1 MMGNYSKKQ
10 EEKKEVK
17 EKDKTRR
24 EKLAGYFFN
33 LSQLSFVTLVIGL
46 MVTLTKESLYS
57 NYILGLLV
65 VVGIIITIIFAK
77 IGNNLLK

>member
-1 MMGNYSKKQ
+1 MGNYSKKQ
-10 EEKKEVK
+10 EEKNEGK
-17 EKDKTRR
+17 EKDKVRR

-57 NYILGLLV
+57 NYILGFLV
-65 VVGIIITIIFAK
+65 VVGIIITIIFSR

>member
-1 MMGNYSKKQ
+1 MGNYSKKQ
-10 EEKKEVK
+10 EEKNEIK
-17 EKDKTRR
+17 EKDKVRR

-57 NYILGLLV
+57 NYESKYQWL
-65 VVGIIITIIFAK
+65 
-77 IGNNLLK
+77 NLLSPF

>member
-1 MMGNYSKKQ
+1 MGNYSKKQ
-10 EEKKEVK
+10 EEKNECK
-17 EKDKTRR
+17 EKDKVRL

-57 NYILGLLV
+57 NYILGFLV
-65 VVGIIITIIFAK
+65 VVGIIITIIFAR

>member
-1 MMGNYSKKQ
+1 MGNYSKKQ
-10 EEKKEVK
+10 EENNEGK
-17 EKDKTRR
+17 EKDKVRR

-57 NYILGLLV
+57 NYILGFLV
-65 VVGIIITIIFAK
+65 VVGIIITIIFAR

>member
-1 MMGNYSKKQ
+1 MGNYSKKQ
-10 EEKKEVK
+10 EEKNEGK
-17 EKDKTRR
+17 EKDKVRR
-24 EKLAGYFFN
+24 EKLSGYFFN

-57 NYILGLLV
+57 NYILGFLV
-65 VVGIIITIIFAK
+65 VVGIIITIIFAR